1 MYQIRILIL
10 QVKGELFVKKYT
22 VKRVCYMIFTIFAV
36 ATLTF
41 FLMRSIPGD
50 PLANMARSLPEQT
63 KANFYA
69 KYGLDKPLFEQY
81 LMYIKGLLH
90 FDLGESI
97 TYPGRSVMSEIARTS
112 PISGMVGGIA
122 LIIGTVIGVL
132 LGIVAALK
140 KNQWPDYIVMFIAII
155 GATVPVFVLASLMQ
169 YIFAVKLKFLP
180 ASGWGTTKHL
190 ILPIIVMSFSSIA
203 TYARYIKSSMLDTLN
218 QDYVLTARAKG
229 LSERKVIFRHV
240 LRNSLL
246 PAVTIFSSSVV
257 GVFTGAFVTERMF
270 SIPGIGFY
278 YVSSI
283 NNNDYSMVL
292 GTTVFYSVLFIVMQ
306 LVVDFVY
313 MILDPRIRV
322 AGDK

>member
-1 MYQIRILIL
+1 
-10 QVKGELFVKKYT
+10 
-22 VKRVCYMIFTIFAV
+22 
-36 ATLTF
+36 
-41 FLMRSIPGD
+41 
-50 PLANMARSLPEQT
+50 
-63 KANFYA
+63 
-69 KYGLDKPLFEQY
+69 
-81 LMYIKGLLH
+81 
-90 FDLGESI
+90 
-97 TYPGRSVMSEIARTS
+97 
-112 PISGMVGGIA
+112 
-122 LIIGTVIGVL
+122 
-132 LGIVAALK
+132 
-140 KNQWPDYIVMFIAII
+140 
-155 GATVPVFVLASLMQ
+155 MQ
-169 YIFAVKLKFLP
+169 YIFAVKMKALP
-180 ASGWGTTKHL
+180 ASGWGTAKHL
-190 ILPIIVMSFSSIA
+190 FLPIIVMSFSSIA

-292 GTTVFYSVLFIVMQ
+292 GTTVFYAVLFIVMQ